1 MARQELQG
9 TLEEQCEFLYGLA
22 VEKMQAGNFSGAV
35 YALKELH
42 RHDPGYRDVARL
54 LATVKIRKAR
64 QRNLILAGV
73 AGGALAVSIAN
84 LLGVTADLWLIAAA
98 AAGLV
103 CTYALAMVLRRR
115 APTMDSFS
123 AALPRR

>member
-22 VEKMQAGNFSGAV
+22 VEKMQAGNFSGTV

-103 CTYALAMVLRRR
+103 CTYALATMLRRR
-115 APTMDSFS
+115 APTMDSVS

>member
-103 CTYALAMVLRRR
+103 CTYALATVCRRR
-115 APTMDSFS
+115 APALDSVS

>member
-42 RHDPGYRDVARL
+42 RHNPGYRDVARL
-54 LATVKIRKAR
+54 LAEVKVRKAR
-64 QRNLILAGV
+64 QRNLILAGL
-73 AGGALAVSIAN
+73 AGGTLSASIAH

-103 CTYALAMVLRRR
+103 CTYALVTVLRRR
-115 APTMDSFS
+115 SPSMDSVS

>member
-42 RHDPGYRDVARL
+42 RHNPEYRDVARL
-54 LATVKIRKAR
+54 LAEVKVRKAR
-64 QRNLILAGV
+64 QRNLILAGL
-73 AGGALAVSIAN
+73 AGGALAASIAN
-84 LLGVTADLWLIAAA
+84 LLGVAADLWLIAAA

-103 CTYALAMVLRRR
+103 GTYVLATVFRRKPPALDAM
-115 APTMDSFS
+115 P

>member
-22 VEKMQAGNFSGAV
+22 VEKMQAGNFSGAA

-42 RHDPGYRDVARL
+42 RHDPEYRDVARL
-54 LATVKIRKAR
+54 LAEVKIRKTR
-64 QRNLILAGV
+64 QRNLILAGL
-73 AGGALAVSIAN
+73 AGGALAASIAN
-84 LLGVTADLWLIAAA
+84 LLGVAADLWLIAAA

-103 CTYALAMVLRRR
+103 GTYVLATVFRRKLP
-115 APTMDSFS
+115 APDAMP
-123 AALPRR
+123 AAMPRR

>member
-42 RHDPGYRDVARL
+42 RHNPGYRDVARL
-54 LATVKIRKAR
+54 LTEVKIRKTR
-64 QRNLILAGV
+64 QRNLMLAGL
-73 AGGALAVSIAN
+73 AGGALSASIAH

-103 CTYALAMVLRRR
+103 GTYALATMLRRR
-115 APTMDSFS
+115 FPAMDSVS

>member
-42 RHDPGYRDVARL
+42 RHNPGYQDVARL
-54 LATVKIRKAR
+54 LAEVKARKAR
-64 QRNLILAGV
+64 QRNLILVGL
-73 AGGALAVSIAN
+73 AGGALAASIAN
-84 LLGVTADLWLIAAA
+84 LLGVAADLWLIAAA

-103 CTYALAMVLRRR
+103 GAYVLATVFRRR
-115 APTMDSFS
+115 PPALDSMP

>member
-42 RHDPGYRDVARL
+42 RHNPEYRDVARL
-54 LATVKIRKAR
+54 LAEVKVRKAR
-64 QRNLILAGV
+64 QRNLILVGL
-73 AGGALAVSIAN
+73 AGGALAASIAN
-84 LLGVTADLWLIAAA
+84 LLGVAADLWLIAAA

-103 CTYALAMVLRRR
+103 GAYVLATVFRRR
-115 APTMDSFS
+115 PPALDSMP

>member
-42 RHDPGYRDVARL
+42 RHNPGYRDVARL
-54 LATVKIRKAR
+54 LAEVKIRKTR
-64 QRNLILAGV
+64 QRNLILTGL
-73 AGGALAVSIAN
+73 AGGTLSASMAH
-84 LLGVTADLWLIAAA
+84 LLGVASDLWLIAAA

-103 CTYALAMVLRRR
+103 CTYVLATVFRRR
-115 APTMDSFS
+115 LPALDSVPT
-123 AALPRR
+123 ALPRR

>member
-22 VEKMQAGNFSGAV
+22 VEKMQAGNFSGAG

-42 RHDPGYRDVARL
+42 RHDPGYRDVAQL
-54 LATVKIRKAR
+54 LVMVKIRKAR

-73 AGGALAVSIAN
+73 AGGALAASIAN
-84 LLGVTADLWLIAAA
+84 LLGVASDLGLIAAA
-98 AAGLV
+98 AAGLICAYV
-103 CTYALAMVLRRR
+103 LATVFRRR
-115 APTMDSFS
+115 PSAMDPMPT
-123 AALPRR
+123 ALPRR

>member
-9 TLEEQCEFLYGLA
+9 TLEEQCEFLYRLA
-22 VEKMQAGNFSGAV
+22 VEKMRNGNFSGAL

-42 RHDPGYRDVARL
+42 RHNPDYRDVAVL
-54 LATVKIRKAR
+54 LAEVKYRKAR
-64 QRNLILAGV
+64 QRTLILAGL
-73 AGGALAVSIAN
+73 AGGTLFASIAH

-103 CTYALAMVLRRR
+103 CAYAVATVCLRR
-115 APTMDSFS
+115 APGIDS
-123 AALPRR
+123 APVALPRR

>member
-35 YALKELH
+35 YALRELH
-42 RHDPGYRDVARL
+42 RHEPDYRDVARL
-54 LATVKIRKAR
+54 LAEVKVRKAR
-64 QRNLILAGV
+64 QRNLILAGL
-73 AGGALAVSIAN
+73 AGGALAASIAN
-84 LLGVTADLWLIAAA
+84 LLGVAADLWLIAAA

-103 CTYALAMVLRRR
+103 GTYVLATVFRRKPP
-115 APTMDSFS
+115 AMDAMP